1 MKKLNLGSGTEC
13 LDDWINI
20 DNSFNA
26 RLAKC
31 PRLRYLLFKLNILSK
46 KHYDVDWAD
55 HTHKIMIRDVS
66 KKLPFDNESIDYI
79 YSSHLIEHLNKEV
92 GEKLLHE
99 CFRVL
104 KKGGLFR
111 LIIPDLELFANNY
124 IKEITDTQNSID
136 NTDFLMSERFLDQLN
151 MSDKTRIP
159 LIIKI
164 LHPEHKWMYDQYSLT
179 ALLTSCGFT
188 SIRKMSY
195 KEGDCPDIELLD
207 NRPEESLYL
216 EASK

>member
-1 MKKLNLGSGTEC
+1 MKKLNLGSGTKC

-26 RLAKC
+26 RLAKY

-55 HTHKIMIRDVS
+55 HIHKIMIHDVS

-79 YSSHLIEHLNKEV
+79 YSSHLIEHLNKEK
-92 GEKLLHE
+92 GEKLLVE

-111 LIIPDLELFANNY
+111 LVVPDLELLANDY
-124 IKEITDTQNSID
+124 IKEITDTQNSKD
-136 NTDFLMSERFLDQLN
+136 NTDFLMSERFLDRLN
-151 MSDKTRIP
+151 MSEKTKIP

-164 LHPEHKWMYDQYSLT
+164 IHPEHKWMYDQFSLT

-188 SIRKMSY
+188 TIRKTSY
-195 KEGDCPDIELLD
+195 KEGNCPDIELLD

>member
-26 RLAKC
+26 RLAKS
-31 PRLRYLLFKLNILSK
+31 PRLRYLLFKLNFLSK

-55 HTHKIMIRDVS
+55 HIHKIMIHDVS

-92 GEKLLHE
+92 GEKLLQE

-111 LIIPDLELFANNY
+111 
-124 IKEITDTQNSID
+124 
-136 NTDFLMSERFLDQLN
+136 
-151 MSDKTRIP
+151 
-159 LIIKI
+159 
-164 LHPEHKWMYDQYSLT
+164 
-179 ALLTSCGFT
+179 
-188 SIRKMSY
+188 
-195 KEGDCPDIELLD
+195 
-207 NRPEESLYL
+207 
-216 EASK
+216 